1 LFLLL
6 GTRFGGTSTD
16 EDNRVLTDIFKA
28 NKSQGSTNKGFLS
41 GSEHLRTEFQKKFM
55 STNTEVPSFFFH
67 TQAGSS
73 LEKIIEMYLKGTAE
87 CCRSHTTT
95 LQSTL
100 HPPLTT

>member
-1 LFLLL
+1 MTC
-6 GTRFGGTSTD
+6 GVSGIQGMS
-16 EDNRVLTDIFKA
+16 IF
-28 NKSQGSTNKGFLS
+28 SSGIQGIGPFLS